1 MEILELSLRSSN
13 QFMND
18 FNKQKLN
25 NETFFDYNI
34 HTKEVFH
41 NRAADLKNRS
51 FQREEISAYLK
62 HYAKR
67 FSENNEKVLENI
79 EKLKYPESVVVI
91 GGQQAGLLT
100 GPLYTIH
107 KIISIIVLAKNQEK
121 ELGIPVIPV
130 FWIAGEDHDFAEI
143 NHIFAAKDHVP
154 KKFAIKDSPL
164 KKQSVSDL
172 TLNQSK
178 TLDWLEQV
186 FEAFGETDYSNH
198 LLDHLINCVKRST
211 TYVEFFEHVIMNL
224 FRNEGLVLVNS
235 GDPGLRQLEK
245 CCFQSIINNNSS
257 LYDAVKIQQQE
268 MRSQGYHPII
278 EIPDNS
284 ANLFYHHEGERF
296 LIERKNNEEFVVPG
310 IGLTLSK
317 AELNDIIETYP
328 QKLSNN
334 VVTRP
339 IMQEY
344 LFPTL
349 AFIAGP
355 GEVTYW
361 AELKRVFSCVDL
373 KMPPVLPRIT
383 ITLLERSIERN
394 MEEAELT
401 LDEVLHNGVEKSIET
416 YLKSV
421 SPVDMNPLVEEAKKQ
436 VSDIH
441 EKLIKSALKIDNSL
455 EPMLKKNGAFI
466 QEQLD
471 FLNRSVEKRKQQQHE
486 VQLSKY
492 KAIELS
498 LVPNLNPQERMWN
511 VYYYLNKFGPD
522 FVGELLKL
530 SYSFNDK
537 HKIVK
542 I

>member
-18 FNKQKLN
+18 LTKQKL
-25 NETFFDYNI
+25 EHEMFFEYNI
-34 HTKEVFH
+34 HSKEVFQK
-41 NRAADLKNRS
+41 RVVDLKNRS
-51 FQREEISAYLK
+51 FKREELSAYLQE
-62 HYAKR
+62 YAKR
-67 FSENNEKVLENI
+67 FSENNEKTLENI
-79 EKLKYPESVVVI
+79 ERLKHPDSVVVI

-107 KIISIIVLAKNQEK
+107 KIISIIVLARNEEK
-121 ELGIPVIPV
+121 ALGIPVIPV

-143 NHIFAAKDHVP
+143 NHVFTSKDKIL
-154 KKFAIKDSPL
+154 KKVAIKDSPI

-172 TLNQSK
+172 PLNQQK
-178 TLDWLEQV
+178 TLDWIKQV
-186 FEAFGETDYSNH
+186 FESFGETDYSNE
-198 LLDHLINCVKRST
+198 LLEQLTKSVDQSD
-211 TYVEFFEHVIMNL
+211 TYVEFFEQVIMTL
-224 FRNEGLVLVNS
+224 FENEGLVLVNS
-235 GDPGLRQLEK
+235 GDPRLRQFEK
-245 CCFQSIINNNSS
+245 PCFQSILDQNSS
-257 LYDAVKIQQQE
+257 LYDAVKTQQIE
-268 MRSQGYHPII
+268 MRSRNYQPII
-278 EIPDNS
+278 EMPEKS

-296 LIERKNNEEFVVPG
+296 LLERKSDEEFMISD
-310 IGLTLSK
+310 IGLTLSIE
-317 AELNDIIETYP
+317 ELNDVIEMYP

-339 IMQEY
+339 LMQEY

-361 AELKRVFSCVDL
+361 AELKRVFSIMDM
-373 KMPPVLPRIT
+373 KMPPVLPRLN

-394 MEEAELT
+394 LAEADLS
-401 LDEVLHNGVEKSIET
+401 LDDVLHNGVEKSIADF
-416 YLKSV
+416 LKSV

-441 EKLIKSALKIDNSL
+441 ETLIEAALKVDKSL
-455 EPMLKKNGAFI
+455 ESMLKKNGVFI

-471 FLNRSVEKRKQQQHE
+471 FLNRSVEKRKQLQYE
-486 VQLSKY
+486 VQISKF
-492 KAIELS
+492 KSIELS
-498 LVPNLNPQERMWN
+498 LLPNLNPQERIWN
-511 VYYYLNKFGPD
+511 IYYYLNKFGPD
-522 FVGELLKL
+522 FVKELLNL
-530 SYSFNDK
+530 SYSFNGK

>member
-18 FNKQKLN
+18 LTEQKLK
-25 NETFFDYNI
+25 NESFFDYNI
-34 HTKEVFH
+34 HSKEVFQ

-62 HYAKR
+62 QYAKR
-67 FSENNEKVLENI
+67 FSENHDKTLENI
-79 EKLKYPESVVVI
+79 ERLKHPDSVVVI

-107 KIISIIVLAKNQEK
+107 KIISIIILARKEEK

-143 NHIFAAKDHVP
+143 NHVYSAKNKVP
-154 KKFAIKDSPL
+154 KKIAIKDSPL

-172 TLNQSK
+172 QLNQQK
-178 TLDWLEQV
+178 TLEWIEQV
-186 FEAFGETDYSNH
+186 FETFGETDHSNK
-198 LLDHLINCVKRST
+198 LLDQLTNCLYQSK

-224 FRNEGLVLVNS
+224 FKNEGLVLVNS
-235 GDPGLRQLEK
+235 GDPELRQLEK
-245 CCFQSIINNNSS
+245 SCFQLILDHNNS
-257 LYDAVKIQQQE
+257 LYDAVKTQQQE
-268 MRSQGYHPII
+268 IRSQNYRPII
-278 EIPDNS
+278 EMPENS

-296 LIERKNNEEFVVPG
+296 LLERKNNDEFVISD
-310 IGLTLSK
+310 IGLSLSR
-317 AELNDIIETYP
+317 AQLNDLIETNP

-339 IMQEY
+339 LMQEY

-361 AELKRVFSCVDL
+361 AELKHVFSIMEM
-373 KMPPVLPRIT
+373 KMPPVLPRLT
-383 ITLLERSIERN
+383 ITFLERSIERN
-394 MEEAELT
+394 IAETNLS
-401 LDEVLHNGVEKSIET
+401 LEDILHNGVEKSIEAF
-416 YLKSV
+416 LKDV
-421 SPVDMNPLVEEAKKQ
+421 SPVDMNPLVEAAKKQ
-436 VSDIH
+436 VSEIH
-441 EKLIKSALKIDNSL
+441 ENLIEAALMVDKSL
-455 EPMLKKNGAFI
+455 EPLLKKNGVFI

-471 FLNRSVEKRKQQQHE
+471 FLNRSVEKRKKQQHE
-486 VQLSKY
+486 VQLLKFKS
-492 KAIELS
+492 IELS
-498 LVPNLNPQERMWN
+498 LVPNLHPQERMWN

-522 FVGELLKL
+522 FVGELLNL
-530 SYSFNDK
+530 SYSFNGK

>member
-18 FNKQKLN
+18 LTEQKLK
-25 NETFFDYNI
+25 NEAFFDYNI
-34 HTKEVFH
+34 HSKEVFQ

-62 HYAKR
+62 QYAKR
-67 FSENNEKVLENI
+67 FSENHEKTLENI
-79 EKLKYPESVVVI
+79 ERLKHPDSVVVI

-107 KIISIIVLAKNQEK
+107 KIISIIVLARKEEK

-143 NHIFAAKDHVP
+143 NHVYSAKNKVP
-154 KKFAIKDSPL
+154 KKIAIKDSPL

-172 TLNQSK
+172 QLNQQK
-178 TLDWLEQV
+178 TLEWIEQV
-186 FEAFGETDYSNH
+186 FETFGETDHSNK
-198 LLDHLINCVKRST
+198 LLDQLTNCLHQSK

-224 FRNEGLVLVNS
+224 FKNEGLVLVNS
-235 GDPGLRQLEK
+235 GDPELRQLEK
-245 CCFQSIINNNSS
+245 SCFQLILDHNNS
-257 LYDAVKIQQQE
+257 LYDAVKTQQQE
-268 MRSQGYHPII
+268 MRSQNYRPII
-278 EIPDNS
+278 EMPENS

-296 LIERKNNEEFVVPG
+296 LLERKNNEEFVISD
-310 IGLTLSK
+310 IGLSLSR
-317 AELNDIIETYP
+317 AQLNDLIETNP

-339 IMQEY
+339 LMQEY

-361 AELKRVFSCVDL
+361 AELKRVFSIMEM
-373 KMPPVLPRIT
+373 KMPPVLPRLT
-383 ITLLERSIERN
+383 ITFLERSIERN
-394 MEEAELT
+394 IAETNLS
-401 LDEVLHNGVEKSIET
+401 LEDILHNGVEKSIEAF
-416 YLKSV
+416 LKDV
-421 SPVDMNPLVEEAKKQ
+421 SPVDMNPLVEAAKKQ
-436 VSDIH
+436 VSEIH
-441 EKLIKSALKIDNSL
+441 ENLIEAALMVDKSL
-455 EPMLKKNGAFI
+455 EPLLKKNGVFI

-471 FLNRSVEKRKQQQHE
+471 FLNRSVEKRKKQQHE
-486 VQLSKY
+486 VQLLKFKS
-492 KAIELS
+492 IELS
-498 LVPNLNPQERMWN
+498 LVPNLHPQERMWN

-522 FVGELLKL
+522 FVGELLNL
-530 SYSFNDK
+530 SYSFNGK